1 MITPQAWQDPCVP
14 PPPTPAGDVY
24 EPVVGL
30 SVVQR
35 PSSWEEERVQAPG
48 TSCSCPRSGDGCE
61 GRLRPGW
68 SHPGGWHR
76 CRGGDC
82 VTGNRSELPASRSSA
97 CGTQSGPAVHHL
109 GQLLPCLAQSWVCRA
124 PVPRQTHP
132 HIHAF
137 QHLVF
142 IYQYTRDHAAP
153 HISIYT
159 LNNLVFEPN
168 GGQQSCWEI
177 ASLVGLVTGT
187 SRPSRVQL
195 SRWLDQKLECGLT
208 RMLPGHLLV
217 KYSRH
222 VGQEQGPGA
231 DSGEG
236 GEINC
241 FLAGLGTCLSRRCG
255 SSSAMKK
262 KV

>member
-1 MITPQAWQDPCVP
+1 MSRWWACRLFSGPPLGRRNGCRPRAPAAPARGVGMGAKAGCVL
-14 PPPTPAGDVY
+14 AGLTL
-24 EPVVGL
+24 EVGTGA
-30 SVVQR
+30 VQ
-35 PSSWEEERVQAPG
+35 SRVA
-48 TSCSCPRSGDGCE
+48 DG
-61 GRLRPGW
+61 
-68 SHPGGWHR
+68 
-76 CRGGDC
+76 GGDC

-262 KV
+262 KVWAYHLRQKPGSR